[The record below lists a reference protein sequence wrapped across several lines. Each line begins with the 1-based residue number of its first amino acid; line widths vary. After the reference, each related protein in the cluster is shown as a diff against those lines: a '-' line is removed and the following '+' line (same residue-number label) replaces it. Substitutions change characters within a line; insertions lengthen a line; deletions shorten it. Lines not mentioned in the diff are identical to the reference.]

1 MLDRGLTIFRVR
13 GIPVK
18 LHVSLIVFLP
28 LVALMA
34 TRQLGYVASALGI
47 PRSAFELPPIV
58 WGGILAVGLF
68 VAVLAH
74 ELCHSLIAIRYGA
87 RVRGILLMMLGGI
100 SFIED
105 DLPPRREAW
114 MAFAGPLASFAIA
127 VVCFALFR
135 LLPLPAEAGAA
146 LLAFSMT
153 NAVIGAFNLIPAF
166 PLDGGR
172 VLRGLLAGRL
182 GMERAT
188 VVAARVGK
196 ILAVALAIYAAM
208 TLNPIL
214 LLIAWFVYAG
224 AGAERDRRSMHHEAS

>member
-18 LHVSLIVFLP
+18 LHLSLLIFLP

-34 TRQLGYVASALGI
+34 TRQLGYVASTLGI
-47 PRSAFELPPIV
+47 ARSAFTLPPIV
-58 WGGILAVGLF
+58 WGAILAVGLF

-74 ELCHSLIAIRYGA
+74 ELCHCLVAIRYGA
-87 RVRGILLMMLGGI
+87 RVRAILLMMLGGI

-114 MAFAGPLASFAIA
+114 MAFAGPLASFGIA
-127 VVCFALFR
+127 VVSYVVFLF
-135 LLPLPAEAGAA
+135 LPLPAELAA
-146 LLAFSMT
+146 AVLAFAMT
-153 NAVIGAFNLIPAF
+153 NAVIGAFNLLPAF

-172 VLRGLLAGRL
+172 VLRGLLAGPL
-182 GMERAT
+182 GIERAT
-188 VVAARVGK
+188 SIAARVGK
-196 ILAVALAIYAAM
+196 ILAVALAIYAAL
-208 TLNPIL
+208 TLNLIL

-224 AGAERDRRSMHHEAS
+224 AGAEQDRRSIHREA